1 MKNKILKSLCLGA
14 AMVCSVSATAQN
26 QTVKGTVVD
35 ENGEPVIGASVVI
48 AGKQGQGVIT
58 DLDGNYTI
66 QAPKGSKVTI
76 SYIGYITQTVV
87 PGGKVKLK
95 EDSQNLE
102 EVVVVGYGVQ
112 KKAHLTGAISTVPMD
127 EIQDMSSGD
136 VASSLSGLVNG
147 LNVSSPTIDRPG
159 ESSRLSI
166 RDASS
171 IGDVGGTA
179 QEPLYVIDG
188 FIYPNS
194 QKLGNVDGV
203 NPGAQAFNNLDP
215 STIENIT
222 VLKDAAAAVYGA
234 RAANGVILVTTKKG
248 KLGAPKISYSGQFG
262 LTDAVSHP

>member
-102 EVVVVGYGVQ
+102 EMVVVGYGVQ
-112 KKAHLTGAISTVPMD
+112 
-127 EIQDMSSGD
+127 
-136 VASSLSGLVNG
+136 
-147 LNVSSPTIDRPG
+147 
-159 ESSRLSI
+159 
-166 RDASS
+166 
-171 IGDVGGTA
+171 
-179 QEPLYVIDG
+179 
-188 FIYPNS
+188 
-194 QKLGNVDGV
+194 
-203 NPGAQAFNNLDP
+203 
-215 STIENIT
+215 
-222 VLKDAAAAVYGA
+222 
-234 RAANGVILVTTKKG
+234 
-248 KLGAPKISYSGQFG
+248 
-262 LTDAVSHP
+262 